1 MWSLLINLARKN
13 LNYHYFVRLGK
24 LMENA
29 IVLLECFYFFM
40 YVDLFLY
47 EKNKLSLMKWILFCL
62 DNMSFYS
69 TIYIS
74 TFYSIFC
81 TMFKYVL
88 DRSDYFSFIDK
99 CLSLDYVP
107 MSSYGVYTSISS
119 WHASSMCL

>member
-107 MSSYGVYTSISS
+107 MSSYGVYTSISG